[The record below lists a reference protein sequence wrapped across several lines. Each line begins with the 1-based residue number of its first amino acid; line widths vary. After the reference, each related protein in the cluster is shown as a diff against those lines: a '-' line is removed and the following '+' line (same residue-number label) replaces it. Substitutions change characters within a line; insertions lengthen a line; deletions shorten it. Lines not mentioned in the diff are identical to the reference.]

1 MTTDGCHSER
11 SEESLF
17 FTMTFKRFLLAIFL
31 ITFFTSSESLAYG
44 ETDSV
49 RFDAENKL
57 YRPDNWREWVFV
69 GSQVTPHDMNGGLA
83 YLPEFHYVY
92 IDPESFTHWKKT
104 GVFRNGATFVKELLS
119 VGSKEG
125 MTGNGYFPG
134 EFIGLEV
141 SHKDK
146 NRFPDNPGGW
156 AFFSYGKPPY
166 GKISADLK
174 GDGELD
180 CGGCHARGAEDWV
193 FTEYYSILREERP

>member
-1 MTTDGCHSER
+1 MVRMVCIPTLEHGNEKMRRWC
-11 SEESLF
+11 
-17 FTMTFKRFLLAIFL
+17 I
-31 ITFFTSSESLAYG
+31 SLAG
-44 ETDSV
+44 VLLSGWVFATLPALADDSSV

-57 YRPDNWREWVFV
+57 YRPDNWRQWVFI
-69 GSQVTPHDMNGGLA
+69 GAQVTPNDMNGGQA

-92 IDPESFTHWKKT
+92 IDPVSFEQWKKT
-104 GVFRNGATFVKELLS
+104 GAFRNGATFVKELLS

-141 SHKDK
+141 SHKDT

-156 AFFSYGKPPY
+156 AFFSFGKPPY
-166 GKISADLK
+166 GEISADLK

-193 FTEYYSILREERP
+193 FTEYYAILNEERP